1 MSAVAS
7 TVPPRAAP
15 RELGSLRCPRGRF
28 LTGHLA
34 DVGADRLGFLTR
46 CARDYGDFVPLRL
59 GFQPALLVNDPEAV
73 EEVLVHQHRRF
84 VKTPALKVASRVLGR
99 GLLTSEGEFWRRQRR
114 LIQPA
119 FHRRRIAAY
128 GQTMVAETLRL
139 LATWQ
144 AGKTR
149 DVALDMM
156 GLTMAIATKT
166 LFGAGVGAE
175 TAQRLAPVLRDIG
188 EYLNSRMYSLLFLI
202 PDTVPTPAT
211 LRYRRAVRALDAVIY
226 DMIGR
231 ARRAAERQDGGRFAS
246 DGADGDGELPPD
258 QEEMDAGAFLPML
271 LAAQDVDGGGGM
283 TPEQLRDEVMTLFL
297 AGHDTTALT
306 LTWTFYLLSQHPAA
320 AEALREEL
328 RAALG
333 GRAPTVDDLPRLGY
347 ADAVIAEAMRLYPPA
362 WVVGRQAVCDCVIS
376 GHRVPKGTVVLVS
389 QWTMHR
395 DPRYFDDPEAFRP
408 ERWQD
413 GLAKRLPKY
422 AYFPFGGGPRVCIGN
437 GFALMEATL
446 ALATIA
452 QRFHLDLA
460 PGHPV
465 ETETYFTLRP
475 KHGMRMVVHAT

>member
-1 MSAVAS
+1 
-7 TVPPRAAP
+7 
-15 RELGSLRCPRGRF
+15 LDSLRCPRGRF

-34 DVGADRLGFLTR
+34 DVGADRLGFLAR

-59 GFQPALLVNDPEAV
+59 GFRPALLVNDPNAV
-73 EEVLVHQHRRF
+73 EEVLVHQHRHF

-128 GQTMVAETLRL
+128 GQTMVAETSRL

-144 AGKTR
+144 AGETR

-175 TAQRLAPVLRDIG
+175 TAQRLAPVLREIG

-226 DMIGR
+226 EMIDR
-231 ARRAAERQDGGRFAS
+231 ARRAAGNPDGGQSATRR
-246 DGADGDGELPPD
+246 ADGGGAPPD
-258 QEEMDAGAFLPML
+258 QAEMAPGAFLPML
-271 LAAQDVDGGGGM
+271 LSAQDEDDGGGM
-283 TPEQLRDEVMTLFL
+283 TLEQLRDEVMTLFL

-306 LTWTFYLLSQHPAA
+306 LTWTFYLLSQHPAV
-320 AEALREEL
+320 AEALHEEL

-333 GRAPTVDDLPRLGY
+333 GRAPTMDDLPRLRY
-347 ADAVIAEAMRLYPPA
+347 ADAVIAESMRLYPPA
-362 WVVGRQAVCDCVIS
+362 WVVGRQAICDCVI
-376 GHRVPKGTVVLVS
+376 GGYRVPKGTVVLAS

-437 GFALMEATL
+437 SFALMEATL
-446 ALATIA
+446 VLATIV

-475 KHGMRMVVHAT
+475 THGMKMVVRGA